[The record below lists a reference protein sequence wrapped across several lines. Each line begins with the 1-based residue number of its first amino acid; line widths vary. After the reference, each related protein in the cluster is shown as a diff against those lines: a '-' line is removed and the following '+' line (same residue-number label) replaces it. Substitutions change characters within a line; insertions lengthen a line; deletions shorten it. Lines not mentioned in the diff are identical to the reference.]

1 MKRINESETGHED
14 QPSGRGCLLRF
25 HVFLSY
31 AFLGNDGRGGRS
43 CVSVGWTCTFPRTFV
58 RGR

>member
-25 HVFLSY
+25 HVFLSH
-31 AFLGNDGRGGRS
+31 AFLGYDGRGAG
-43 CVSVGWTCTFPRTFV
+43 
-58 RGR
+58 